1 MSEELKPQPDPAK
14 SARHKPSTTRAEQ
27 INQAKEKLA
36 TADSEG
42 RNRNPIVLDDTY
54 SGLREDNRVVMRNAI
69 ALILKNFPAA
79 PGGSTRSHLRSSPP
93 LRLGF
98 SDREE

>member
-1 MSEELKPQPDPAK
+1 MSEELKPQPVLAT

-54 SGLREDNRVVMRNAI
+54 SGLREENRVVMRLS
-69 ALILKNFPAA
+69 LIHILMCIRDRSLPLKTTP
-79 PGGSTRSHLRSSPP
+79 
-93 LRLGF
+93 
-98 SDREE
+98 